1 MAVIFW
7 HSSVF
12 SAFLGVGMIL
22 KLGGGGLS
30 HGEHVLPTVVTLH
43 RLIDTSKICTQIII
57 NPQNKDSCYTMMLQ
71 SHLAEF

>member
-7 HSSVF
+7 HSTVF
-12 SAFLGVGMIL
+12 SASLGVGMIL
-22 KLGGGGLS
+22 KLGGLS

-43 RLIDTSKICTQIII
+43 RLIHTSRICTHIIN
-57 NPQNKDSCYTMMLQ
+57 NPQNKDSCYTVMLQ